1 MRNKSMK
8 KFWQCMLCV
17 ICIIPAILLA
27 SGSYRIQK
35 PGGMSTMGVIIG
47 PIILPDDDLINGGI
61 GGYTPDY
68 SSSNLTADTPY
79 ADGGLRAYKT
89 LGVYNHKRDSG
100 SWNGFAYAKFCRYF
114 RVKRED
120 GRPIYDDN
128 GILDVSWDRAA
139 LKDEVLNFSCSFY
152 AIESTLPKKSG
163 AGFMWTDQQ
172 AKFKSG
178 IKYNSSMD
186 TGSSTI
192 ECKEASISTQ
202 PTDKTHTL
210 VTVIDKNGQIVTSG
224 ATCLAIWLTGT
235 GQYENTFWGNTG
247 GDTWINEN
255 LTGYM
260 KLSNRDWSNKLTTN
274 YKVGTGTYKGQVAYY
289 SPKDFVA
296 IATNLN
302 NYVKIDDVQATP
314 KYGTSVAPYKDGH
327 HITISNIGRT
337 KVDIENGGEN
347 EYTTYYCFVD
357 DKLPDVSYTYHNA
370 NALDNRRAG
379 TINTNADG
387 SKSQTIIEGVFKD
400 QVQVNFGY
408 DENTESPET
417 ATYTFNGETKP
428 LTSGT
433 WFNEEGQYTVTITD
447 LAGNTTVSKFVIDK
461 SAPSYNKERLET
473 NKNYKITRWYLAN
486 IPSGYTGFG
495 SYSFAQYDDALS
507 FAIMLEEQNKV
518 TNFTLNNLDDFTE
531 TNRVASG
538 NTVKLGDYW
547 LYKSLNDENLYV
559 YYFDRN
565 SLLQAVSK
573 YAKKFISEPQTC
585 MLNSSIYPNDYGNK
599 IDDSVIENY
608 IEINGIK
615 GYIVNDFTFKYKDDN
630 ETYAIYYEFLGDDT
644 VNWKQFAYG
653 VPFSKQVTSHGLYQI
668 KEVDYVE
675 HETTYYVFL
684 DVQAPLLDIKG
695 KIYGKDKE
703 ITRTISKADIPAN
716 SELIFYYEDFEI
728 LNVIEDDKWW
738 VMEVKCPDNT
748 TKRFTYLDEMPD
760 FSELG
765 SGIFQINIADRVGN
779 AFTFKV
785 ALLGKA
791 PEAKFKTINANTGL
805 EIKIDKGES
814 YNSIQ
819 DLKIYRNGICLNS
832 ELGYD
837 EFPNIDTNDLIFI
850 SPATLKYV
858 FNKGGIYTVE
868 ITDNFGRILTY
879 EFKFEKDLPTGIL
892 VGVTHNG
899 KTKDVVKFIY
909 DSNKYFV
916 IVSKNNITFTPDG
929 TTDNNLTT
937 IVFLPEDD
945 SLINYSIELIDKS
958 DTENYNIYNFTIKTI
973 KPKLNLYNV
982 EPNGTTGSN
991 VYANWETNDDEQ
1003 YAACYTLNGITKEYK
1018 SGQVLSN
1025 EGDYTITLSDEIGN
1039 QTTVKFSID
1048 KSIDFVIADAQGKQY
1063 KVEEIRY
1070 INFDIRLINK
1080 ENLSISITKETQ
1092 DFDYEFGLMITDE
1105 GTYVVRLFDEYGNSY
1120 FFTFEIDKTPPKAT
1134 LYEVEEFGK
1143 TRGSAWITSQESNL
1157 TCWYVKNNS
1166 IREEYRLGDEIT
1178 AHGKYVVYI
1187 SDRAKNYISFEFEI
1201 DKEISYDINTYHGGI
1216 SNAGVRLIA
1225 YENLKI
1231 IMYKAGKPFDYKFEQ
1246 ILNEDGEYSFTITDE
1261 LGNRISS
1268 FFTII
1273 TKKKQ
1278 NLKHLLQS
1286 GIEIKSVTFNG
1297 EDFKF
1302 EIVDREFYIYDEG
1315 TYHVEVIDTLTGKTY
1330 SFEITLDTTPPTLVL
1345 VGVENGGSTK
1355 NKVVMKDVSEKPCDL
1370 IVTVDG
1376 ANFDYKLGDE
1386 IEKSGRFVAT
1396 LIDEAGNKTVYI
1408 FERVYSLNGASVA
1421 VIAGLGAL
1429 VVLLIILLIKSRHHY
1444 YADKVEETV
1453 TETVVDDDFDDGEDI
1468 VIDSDEGTDESDE
1481 NGED

>member
-1 MRNKSMK
+1 MKNKSIK

-17 ICIIPAILLA
+17 ICIIPAILFA
-27 SGSYRIQK
+27 TGSFKIQR
-35 PGGMSTMGVIIG
+35 PGGYSTMGVIIG
-47 PIILPDDDLINGGI
+47 PMVFPDMGG
-61 GGYTPDY
+61 GSDYTPPDY
-68 SSSNLTADTPY
+68 SNANLSADTPY

-89 LGVYNHKRDSG
+89 LGIYNSCRDSG
-100 SWNGFAYAKFCRYF
+100 YGGNSFHYLSFARFF
-114 RVKRED
+114 RLVRSD
-120 GRPIYDDN
+120 GRPIYDDD
-128 GILDVSWDRAA
+128 GILKCSLPGVNTWEKVDFPCYTYAVETGLPSDNGGFLWTTRQGKFKNGKLQNKFCQDN
-139 LKDEVLNFSCSFY
+139 KTIKTDEVDVGQPSNGTKTIGTI
-152 AIESTLPKKSG
+152 IEKDGK
-163 AGFMWTDQQ
+163 
-172 AKFKSG
+172 
-178 IKYNSSMD
+178 IKYDGVNFV
-186 TGSSTI
+186 GI
-192 ECKEASISTQ
+192 GFKGNAY
-202 PTDKTHTL
+202 
-210 VTVIDKNGQIVTSG
+210 
-224 ATCLAIWLTGT
+224 W
-235 GQYENTFWGNTG
+235 ENTFWGGTG
-247 GDTWINEN
+247 G
-255 LTGYM
+255 GYDFDQTISM
-260 KLSNRDWSNKLTTN
+260 YFEVANRDWTNKLTTN
-274 YKVGTGTYKGQVAYY
+274 YKVGTGIYKGQLAYY
-289 SPKDFVA
+289 SPKEFVA

-314 KYGTSVAPYKDGH
+314 QYGTSVAPYKDGH
-327 HITISNIGRT
+327 HITISNIGKT

-347 EYTTYYCFVD
+347 IYATYYCFID

-428 LTSGT
+428 FTSGT
-433 WFNEEGQYTVTITD
+433 WFNNEGQYTITITD

-473 NKNYKITRWYLAN
+473 NKNYKIARWYLAN

-507 FAIMLEEQNKV
+507 FATKLEEQNKV

-538 NTVKLGDYW
+538 NRIKLGDYW

-565 SLLQAVSK
+565 SLLQAITK

-585 MLNSSIYPNDYGNK
+585 RLNSSIYPNDYGNK

-615 GYIVNDFTFKYKDDN
+615 GYIVNDFTFKYKDDT
-630 ETYAIYYEFLGDDT
+630 ETYAIYYEYMGDDT
-644 VNWKQFAYG
+644 VSWKQFAYG

-668 KEVDYVE
+668 KEVDYVG

-703 ITRTISKADIPAN
+703 VTRTISKADIPAN

-791 PEAKFKTINANTGL
+791 AEAKFKTINANTQL
-805 EIKIDKGES
+805 EIKINKGES

-837 EFPNIDTNDLIFI
+837 EFPNIDTNELIFI
-850 SPATLKYV
+850 NPTTLKYV

-916 IVSKNNITFTPDG
+916 IVSKNNTTFTPDG

-945 SLINYSIELIDKS
+945 SLVNYSIQLIDKS

-973 KPKLNLYNV
+973 KPKLNL
-982 EPNGTTGSN
+982 
-991 VYANWETNDDEQ
+991 
-1003 YAACYTLNGITKEYK
+1003 
-1018 SGQVLSN
+1018 
-1025 EGDYTITLSDEIGN
+1025 
-1039 QTTVKFSID
+1039 
-1048 KSIDFVIADAQGKQY
+1048 
-1063 KVEEIRY
+1063 
-1070 INFDIRLINK
+1070 
-1080 ENLSISITKETQ
+1080 
-1092 DFDYEFGLMITDE
+1092 
-1105 GTYVVRLFDEYGNSY
+1105 
-1120 FFTFEIDKTPPKAT
+1120 
-1134 LYEVEEFGK
+1134 
-1143 TRGSAWITSQESNL
+1143 
-1157 TCWYVKNNS
+1157 
-1166 IREEYRLGDEIT
+1166 
-1178 AHGKYVVYI
+1178 
-1187 SDRAKNYISFEFEI
+1187 
-1201 DKEISYDINTYHGGI
+1201 
-1216 SNAGVRLIA
+1216 
-1225 YENLKI
+1225 
-1231 IMYKAGKPFDYKFEQ
+1231 
-1246 ILNEDGEYSFTITDE
+1246 
-1261 LGNRISS
+1261 
-1268 FFTII
+1268 
-1273 TKKKQ
+1273 
-1278 NLKHLLQS
+1278 
-1286 GIEIKSVTFNG
+1286 
-1297 EDFKF
+1297 
-1302 EIVDREFYIYDEG
+1302 
-1315 TYHVEVIDTLTGKTY
+1315 
-1330 SFEITLDTTPPTLVL
+1330 
-1345 VGVENGGSTK
+1345 
-1355 NKVVMKDVSEKPCDL
+1355 
-1370 IVTVDG
+1370 
-1376 ANFDYKLGDE
+1376 
-1386 IEKSGRFVAT
+1386 
-1396 LIDEAGNKTVYI
+1396 
-1408 FERVYSLNGASVA
+1408 
-1421 VIAGLGAL
+1421 
-1429 VVLLIILLIKSRHHY
+1429 
-1444 YADKVEETV
+1444 
-1453 TETVVDDDFDDGEDI
+1453 
-1468 VIDSDEGTDESDE
+1468 
-1481 NGED
+1481 

>member
-1 MRNKSMK
+1 MKNKTIK
-8 KFWQCMLCV
+8 NFWKALLCV
-17 ICIIPAILLA
+17 VCIIPAILFA
-27 SGSYRIQK
+27 TGSFKIQR
-35 PGGMSTMGVIIG
+35 PGGYSTMGVIIG
-47 PIILPDDDLINGGI
+47 PMIFPDMDGGSD
-61 GGYTPDY
+61 YTPPDY
-68 SSSNLTADTPY
+68 SNANLSANTPY

-89 LGVYNHKRDSG
+89 LGIYNSCRDG
-100 SWNGFAYAKFCRYF
+100 SYGGNSFHYLSFARFF
-114 RVKRED
+114 RLVRSD
-120 GRPIYDDN
+120 GRPIYDDD
-128 GILDVSWDRAA
+128 GILKCSLPGVNTWGKVDFPCYTYVVETGLPSDNGGFLWTTRQGKFKNGKLQNKFCQDN
-139 LKDEVLNFSCSFY
+139 KTIKTDEVDVGQPSNGTKTIGTI
-152 AIESTLPKKSG
+152 IEKDGK
-163 AGFMWTDQQ
+163 
-172 AKFKSG
+172 
-178 IKYNSSMD
+178 IKYDGVNFV
-186 TGSSTI
+186 GI
-192 ECKEASISTQ
+192 GFKGNAY
-202 PTDKTHTL
+202 
-210 VTVIDKNGQIVTSG
+210 
-224 ATCLAIWLTGT
+224 W
-235 GQYENTFWGNTG
+235 ENTFWGGTG
-247 GDTWINEN
+247 G
-255 LTGYM
+255 GYDFDQTISM
-260 KLSNRDWSNKLTTN
+260 YFEVANRDWTNKLTTN
-274 YKVGTGTYKGQVAYY
+274 YKVGTGIYKGQLAYY
-289 SPKDFVA
+289 SPKEFVA

-314 KYGTSVAPYKDGH
+314 QYGTSVAPYKDGH
-327 HITISNIGRT
+327 HITISNIGKT

-347 EYTTYYCFVD
+347 IYATYYCFID

-387 SKSQTIIEGVFKD
+387 SKSQNIIEGVFRD
-400 QVQVNFGY
+400 QVQVNYGY
-408 DENTESPET
+408 DEDTESPEL
-417 ATYTFNGETKP
+417 ATYSYNGGEEKP
-428 LTSGT
+428 LANGT
-433 WFNEEGQYTVTITD
+433 WLDKEGSYIVTIKD
-447 LAGNTTVSKFVIDK
+447 LAGNITTSRFVIDK
-461 SAPSYNKERLET
+461 SAPNYNKERLET

-486 IPSGYTGFG
+486 IPSGYTGYG
-495 SYSFAQYDDALS
+495 SYSFATYDKALN
-507 FAIMLEEQNKV
+507 FACELEEQNKA
-518 TNFTLNNLDDFTE
+518 TMFTLNSFDDFTE
-531 TNRVASG
+531 TNRVAIG
-538 NTVKLGDYW
+538 DTIKLGNYW
-547 LYKSLNDENLYV
+547 LYKSLNDENQYV

-565 SLLQAVSK
+565 LLLEAINK
-573 YAKKFISEPQTC
+573 YAKNFVSEPQTYK
-585 MLNSSIYPNDYGNK
+585 LNSSIYPNDYGNK

-615 GYIVNDFTFKYKDDN
+615 GYIVNDFTFKYKDDT
-630 ETYAIYYEFLGDDT
+630 ETYAIYYEYMGDDT
-644 VNWKQFAYG
+644 VSWKQFAYG

-668 KEVDYVE
+668 KEVDYVG

-703 ITRTISKADIPAN
+703 VTRTISKADIPAN

-791 PEAKFKTINANTGL
+791 PEAKFKTINANTQL
-805 EIKIDKGES
+805 EIKINKGES

-850 SPATLKYV
+850 NPTTLKYV

-868 ITDNFGRILTY
+868 ITDNFGRMLTY

-916 IVSKNNITFTPDG
+916 IVSKNNITFTADG

-991 VYANWETNDDEQ
+991 VYANWDTNDDEQ
-1003 YAACYTLNGITKEYK
+1003 YTACYTLNGITKEYK

-1048 KSIDFVIADAQGKQY
+1048 KSIDFVIAGAQGKQY
-1063 KVEEIRY
+1063 KVEEIKY

-1080 ENLSISITKETQ
+1080 EKLSISITKNDK

-1134 LYEVEEFGK
+1134 LYGVEEFGK

-1157 TCWYVKNNS
+1157 TCWYVKDNS

-1201 DKEISYDINTYHGGI
+1201 DKEISFDINTYRGGI
-1216 SNAGVRLIA
+1216 SNAGIRLIA

-1231 IMYKAGKPFDYKFEQ
+1231 IMYKDGKPFDYKFEQ

-1297 EDFKF
+1297 EDFEF

-1315 TYHVEVIDTLTGKTY
+1315 TYHVEVIDTNTGKTY

-1345 VGVENGGSTK
+1345 VGVDNGGSTK

-1386 IEKSGRFVAT
+1386 IEKSGRFVVE

-1468 VIDSDEGTDESDE
+1468 VIDGDEGTDESDE
-1481 NGED
+1481 NGEN

>member
-1 MRNKSMK
+1 MKNKTIK
-8 KFWQCMLCV
+8 NFWKALLCV
-17 ICIIPAILLA
+17 VCIIPAILFA
-27 SGSYRIQK
+27 TGSFKIQR
-35 PGGMSTMGVIIG
+35 PGGYSTMGVIIG
-47 PIILPDDDLINGGI
+47 PMVFPDMGG
-61 GGYTPDY
+61 GSDYTPPDY
-68 SSSNLTADTPY
+68 SNANLSADTPY

-89 LGVYNHKRDSG
+89 LGIYNSCRDSG
-100 SWNGFAYAKFCRYF
+100 YGGNSFHYLSFARFF
-114 RVKRED
+114 RLVRSD
-120 GRPIYDDN
+120 GRPIYDDD
-128 GILDVSWDRAA
+128 GILKCSLPGVNTWGKVDFPCYTYAVETGLPSDNGGFLWTTRQGKFKNGKLQNKFCQDNKAI
-139 LKDEVLNFSCSFY
+139 KTDEVDVGQPSNGTKTIGTI
-152 AIESTLPKKSG
+152 IEKDGK
-163 AGFMWTDQQ
+163 
-172 AKFKSG
+172 
-178 IKYNSSMD
+178 IKYDGVNFV
-186 TGSSTI
+186 GI
-192 ECKEASISTQ
+192 GFKGNAY
-202 PTDKTHTL
+202 
-210 VTVIDKNGQIVTSG
+210 
-224 ATCLAIWLTGT
+224 W
-235 GQYENTFWGNTG
+235 ENTFWGGTG
-247 GDTWINEN
+247 G
-255 LTGYM
+255 GYDFDQTISM
-260 KLSNRDWSNKLTTN
+260 YFEVANRDWTNKLTTN
-274 YKVGTGTYKGQVAYY
+274 YKVGTGIYKGQVAYY
-289 SPKDFVA
+289 SPKEFVA

-314 KYGTSVAPYKDGH
+314 QYGTSVAPYKDGH
-327 HITISNIGRT
+327 HITISNIGKT

-347 EYTTYYCFVD
+347 IYATYYCFID

-379 TINTNADG
+379 TISTNADG

-428 LTSGT
+428 FTSGT
-433 WFNEEGQYTVTITD
+433 WFNNEGQYTITITD

-507 FAIMLEEQNKV
+507 LATKLEEQNKV

-531 TNRVASG
+531 TNRVANG

-547 LYKSLNDENLYV
+547 LYKSLNDESLYV

-565 SLLQAVSK
+565 SLLQAITK

-585 MLNSSIYPNDYGNK
+585 RLNSSIYPNDYGNK

-615 GYIVNDFTFKYKDDN
+615 GYIVNDFTFKYKDDT
-630 ETYAIYYEFLGDDT
+630 ETYAIYYEYMGDDT
-644 VNWKQFAYG
+644 VSWKQFAYG

-668 KEVDYVE
+668 KEVDYVG

-703 ITRTISKADIPAN
+703 VTRTISKADIPAN

-728 LNVIEDDKWW
+728 LNIIEDDKWW

-791 PEAKFKTINANTGL
+791 PEAKFKTINANTQL

-837 EFPNIDTNDLIFI
+837 EFPNIDNNDLIFI
-850 SPATLKYV
+850 NPTTLKYV

-991 VYANWETNDDEQ
+991 VYANWETNDDEE
-1003 YAACYTLNGITKEYK
+1003 YSAYYTLNGITKEYK
-1018 SGQVLSN
+1018 SGQILSN
-1025 EGDYTITLSDEIGN
+1025 EGDYWVTLSDEIGN

-1080 ENLSISITKETQ
+1080 ENLSISITKNNE

-1134 LYEVEEFGK
+1134 LY
-1143 TRGSAWITSQESNL
+1143 
-1157 TCWYVKNNS
+1157 
-1166 IREEYRLGDEIT
+1166 
-1178 AHGKYVVYI
+1178 
-1187 SDRAKNYISFEFEI
+1187 
-1201 DKEISYDINTYHGGI
+1201 
-1216 SNAGVRLIA
+1216 
-1225 YENLKI
+1225 
-1231 IMYKAGKPFDYKFEQ
+1231 
-1246 ILNEDGEYSFTITDE
+1246 
-1261 LGNRISS
+1261 
-1268 FFTII
+1268 
-1273 TKKKQ
+1273 
-1278 NLKHLLQS
+1278 
-1286 GIEIKSVTFNG
+1286 
-1297 EDFKF
+1297 
-1302 EIVDREFYIYDEG
+1302 
-1315 TYHVEVIDTLTGKTY
+1315 
-1330 SFEITLDTTPPTLVL
+1330 
-1345 VGVENGGSTK
+1345 
-1355 NKVVMKDVSEKPCDL
+1355 
-1370 IVTVDG
+1370 
-1376 ANFDYKLGDE
+1376 
-1386 IEKSGRFVAT
+1386 
-1396 LIDEAGNKTVYI
+1396 
-1408 FERVYSLNGASVA
+1408 
-1421 VIAGLGAL
+1421 
-1429 VVLLIILLIKSRHHY
+1429 
-1444 YADKVEETV
+1444 
-1453 TETVVDDDFDDGEDI
+1453 
-1468 VIDSDEGTDESDE
+1468 
-1481 NGED
+1481 

>member
-1 MRNKSMK
+1 MKNKTIK
-8 KFWQCMLCV
+8 NFWKALLCV
-17 ICIIPAILLA
+17 VCIIPAILFA
-27 SGSYRIQK
+27 TGSFKIQR
-35 PGGMSTMGVIIG
+35 PGGYSTMGVIIG
-47 PIILPDDDLINGGI
+47 PMVFPDMGG
-61 GGYTPDY
+61 GSDYTPPDY
-68 SSSNLTADTPY
+68 SNANLSADTPY

-89 LGVYNHKRDSG
+89 LGIYNSCRDSG
-100 SWNGFAYAKFCRYF
+100 YGGNSFHYLSFARFF
-114 RVKRED
+114 RLVRSD
-120 GRPIYDDN
+120 GRPIYDDD
-128 GILDVSWDRAA
+128 GILKCSLPGVNTWEKVDFPCYTYAVETGLPSDNGGFLWTTRQGKFKNGKLQNKFCQDN
-139 LKDEVLNFSCSFY
+139 KTIKTDEVDVGQPSNGTKTIGTI
-152 AIESTLPKKSG
+152 IEKDGK
-163 AGFMWTDQQ
+163 
-172 AKFKSG
+172 
-178 IKYNSSMD
+178 IKYDGVNFV
-186 TGSSTI
+186 GI
-192 ECKEASISTQ
+192 GFKGNAY
-202 PTDKTHTL
+202 
-210 VTVIDKNGQIVTSG
+210 
-224 ATCLAIWLTGT
+224 W
-235 GQYENTFWGNTG
+235 ENTFWGGTG
-247 GDTWINEN
+247 G
-255 LTGYM
+255 GYDFDQTISM
-260 KLSNRDWSNKLTTN
+260 YFEVANRDWTNKLTTN
-274 YKVGTGTYKGQVAYY
+274 YKVGTGIYKGQLAYY
-289 SPKDFVA
+289 SPKEFVA

-327 HITISNIGRT
+327 HITISNIGKT

-347 EYTTYYCFVD
+347 IYATYYCFID

-428 LTSGT
+428 FTSGT
-433 WFNEEGQYTVTITD
+433 WFNNEGQYTITITD

-473 NKNYKITRWYLAN
+473 NKNYKIARWYLAN

-507 FAIMLEEQNKV
+507 FATKLEEQNKV

-531 TNRVASG
+531 TNRVANG

-565 SLLQAVSK
+565 SLLQAITK

-585 MLNSSIYPNDYGNK
+585 RLNSSIYPNDYGNK

-615 GYIVNDFTFKYKDDN
+615 GYIVNDFTFKYKDDT
-630 ETYAIYYEFLGDDT
+630 ETYAIYYEYMGDDT
-644 VNWKQFAYG
+644 VSWKQFAYG

-668 KEVDYVE
+668 KEVDYVG

-703 ITRTISKADIPAN
+703 VTRTISKADIPAN

-791 PEAKFKTINANTGL
+791 PEAKFKTINANTQL
-805 EIKIDKGES
+805 EIKINKGES

-837 EFPNIDTNDLIFI
+837 EFPNIDTNELIFI
-850 SPATLKYV
+850 NPTTLKYV

-868 ITDNFGRILTY
+868 ITDNFGRMLTY

-916 IVSKNNITFTPDG
+916 IVSKNNTTFTPDG

-945 SLINYSIELIDKS
+945 SLVNYSIQLIDKS

-991 VYANWETNDDEQ
+991 VYANWETNDDEE
-1003 YAACYTLNGITKEYK
+1003 YSACYTLNGITKEYK

-1080 ENLSISITKETQ
+1080 ENLSISITKNNE

-1134 LYEVEEFGK
+1134 LYGVEEFGK

-1157 TCWYVKNNS
+1157 TCWYVKDNS

-1231 IMYKAGKPFDYKFEQ
+1231 IMYKDGKPFDYKFEQ
-1246 ILNEDGEYSFTITDE
+1246 ILNDDGEYSYTITDE
-1261 LGNRISS
+1261 LGNRTSS

-1286 GIEIKSVTFNG
+1286 GIEIKSVTFND
-1297 EDFKF
+1297 EDFEF
-1302 EIVDREFYIYDEG
+1302 QIVDREFYIYDEG
-1315 TYHVEVIDTLTGKTY
+1315 TYHVEVLDTLAGKTY

-1386 IEKSGRFVAT
+1386 IEKSGRFVVE

-1468 VIDSDEGTDESDE
+1468 VIDGDEGTDESDE
-1481 NGED
+1481 NGENWQIW